1 MKTRAETTGENCPG
15 PAAQMDA
22 EEVSSLHEML
32 IGVTNSVPQS
42 SLDHTGSNVLFLSI
56 HSKEDI
62 FVLERAQCKV
72 I

>member
-1 MKTRAETTGENCPG
+1 
-15 PAAQMDA
+15 
-22 EEVSSLHEML
+22 ML
-32 IGVTNSVPQS
+32 ARVRNTMPQS

-56 HSKEDI
+56 HLKEDI